1 MPSINN
7 FFSIVSKILFLISA
21 IGHVMGHFS
30 KKRHGGETLFFSCD
44 QQGMKIFAR
53 LTGHCTLLATVLL
66 CSSLHGQQNS
76 KGLKTLGQAEEWVTT
91 GGNYAETR
99 HSTLKQ
105 INDSNVER
113 MGLAWYYDT
122 DAAPGSLEAS
132 PLVSNGTL
140 YATLTWDVVFALDAK
155 TGRVKW
161 RYDPH
166 ISQHNF
172 PPNSQDDPNRLR
184 TGPTILSPVNRG
196 VALYDGKI
204 YVGLLD
210 GRLIALDAES
220 GKLVWEVQTT
230 DSSADYSITGAPRIV
245 RGNVIIGNAGG
256 EFAVRGY
263 VSAYDAQTG
272 KLAWRFYTVPGD
284 PSKPFENEAMKRAAK
299 TWTGDTWYKL
309 GGGGEA
315 WDAFA
320 YDPDLDLLY
329 FGTANGSPW
338 AADWRSPGGGDNLYV
353 CSILAVR
360 ASTGEYVWHYQ
371 EVPGDEWDYDAVQD
385 LILAEVSING
395 HERKVIMQA
404 AKDGYFYVLDRQN
417 GKLLSAAPFAYVTWS
432 TGIDQ
437 KTGRPIEAPD
447 ARYDTKGI
455 FLSPSN
461 GGGHNWPTMSFNPDT
476 GLAYIPATNS
486 TFFYKLDVSHFIYR
500 LGFVDRG
507 LSLDP
512 ARPSFQQPLTAP
524 PPDRPKGS
532 FLLAWDPA
540 RQKEAWRFPEINGG
554 TVTTAGNLVFSS
566 STDGHFMAFRADKG
580 EKLWEVQL
588 APGFGS
594 PITYMLEGKQYVS
607 VLAGR
612 IGHGRLYTFALDG
625 KLPIPSTLASG
636 LQATTE
642 QNNRSA
648 TTSQTTQN
656 GVYSDV
662 QAARGKAQYLRN
674 CAACHMVDLSGSA
687 EARPLSGSSFRQ
699 AWSGRS
705 VQELFSV
712 ISTTMPQGSPG
723 SLPSAMYADITAY
736 IFKANGLPS
745 SSTELT
751 DNPEALKSIA
761 ISF

>member
-1 MPSINN
+1 M
-7 FFSIVSKILFLISA
+7 KIL
-21 IGHVMGHFS
+21 
-30 KKRHGGETLFFSCD
+30 
-44 QQGMKIFAR
+44 AR
-53 LTGHCTLLATVLL
+53 LTGHCTLLATLLL
-66 CSSLHGQQNS
+66 CSSLHGQRNS
-76 KGLKTLGQAEEWVTT
+76 KDLQTSGKAEAWVTT
-91 GGNYAETR
+91 GGDYAETR
-99 HSTLKQ
+99 YSTLKQ
-105 INDSNVER
+105 INDGNVER

-230 DSSADYSITGAPRIV
+230 DPSADYSITGAPRIV
-245 RGNVIIGNAGG
+245 RGHVIIGNAGG

-338 AADWRSPGGGDNLYV
+338 AAGWRSPGGGDNLYV

-385 LILAEVSING
+385 LILAEASING
-395 HERKVIMQA
+395 RKRKVIMQA

-417 GKLLSAAPFAYVTWS
+417 GKLLSAAPFAYVTWA

-447 ARYDTKGI
+447 ARYDTKGT

-461 GGGHNWPTMSFNPDT
+461 GGGHNWPTMSFNPNT

-612 IGHGRLYTFALDG
+612 TGQGRLYTFALDG

-636 LQATTE
+636 TQATD
-642 QNNRSA
+642 QNNRSTA
-648 TTSQTTQN
+648 TSQTTQN

-674 CAACHMVDLSGSA
+674 CAACHMADLGGNG

-736 IFKANGLPS
+736 VLKANGLPS
-745 SSTELT
+745 SSTELS
-751 DNPEALKSIA
+751 DNPEALKSIT